1 MTGPVERFAGN
12 IASEGYVVAL
22 PSSFHEFEGP
32 EAIPYDVEGTDRG
45 NKYKVG
51 GSWLRPLDVML
62 TSRQIEKT
70 VDAYDE
76 VQLPVSRHKL
86 TSGRDPLG
94 GPPHEPAQ
102 LQRSYRCDWHVPW
115 WPLGE
120 LHDTVQAD
128 AQALRVG
135 SS

>member
-51 GSWLRPLDVML
+51 GTCLRPLDVML

-70 VDAYDE
+70 VEAYDE
-76 VQLPVSRHKL
+76 VQLPYL
-86 TSGRDPLG
+86 FTS
-94 GPPHEPAQ
+94 
-102 LQRSYRCDWHVPW
+102 
-115 WPLGE
+115 
-120 LHDTVQAD
+120 
-128 AQALRVG
+128 
-135 SS
+135 